1 MGEERRPSLKQ
12 SCLHCMA
19 QIHLR
24 TMKASIAHMG
34 NTLKLMLTERM
45 AHWNLLLN

>member
-1 MGEERRPSLKQ
+1 MEEERQPSWKQ
-12 SCLHCMA
+12 FCLHCMA
-19 QIHLR
+19 QIRLR
-24 TMKASIAHMG
+24 TTKASIAHMG